1 MSLERRSAAGWAIHP
16 GEILKQEF
24 LNPLGMSQYKLAQSI
39 GVPAQAINDI
49 VRRKRGISTDV
60 ALRLGR
66 FWGTTPEFWLNLQIA
81 YDLHVGRKQAKF
93 KLEKIRPY
101 QAA

>member
-1 MSLERRSAAGWAIHP
+1 MSLERRTAAAWAIHP

-60 ALRLGR
+60 ALRLGK

-81 YDLHVGRKQAKF
+81 YDLHVSRKQAKF

-101 QAA
+101 KAA